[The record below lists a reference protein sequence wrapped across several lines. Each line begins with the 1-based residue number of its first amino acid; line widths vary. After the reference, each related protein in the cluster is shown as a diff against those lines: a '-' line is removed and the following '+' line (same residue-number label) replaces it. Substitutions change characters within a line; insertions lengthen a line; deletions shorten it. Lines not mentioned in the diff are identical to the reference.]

1 MSFLLRIINLDRT
14 PDRLAQFIARHPAVA
29 IERFNAVDGAKIAR
43 ADCICDGIIT
53 PDNLYRPGAIGL
65 ALSHI
70 TLWRQCAAGSQ
81 PFHVAEDD
89 IILRA
94 DFAITATALLDTLSE
109 WDIVLWTNNFD
120 WPVKIRPAPGVGP
133 VVMQYSPEEARREF
147 SLFPLATTRPILTRL
162 VSAAGTGCYSISPR
176 GAARILADCLPLG
189 RISASYVAKPGFGWD
204 NMGIDVEMSRHYD
217 HWLAFLSLP
226 PLAIAPNDQ
235 SSSTI
240 RGHLAVMHDPA
251 IANRAPG

>member
-1 MSFLLRIINLDRT
+1 MNLRLRLINLDRT
-14 PDRLAQFIARHPAVA
+14 PDRLAQFIARHPGVA
-29 IERFNAVDGAKIAR
+29 IERFGAIDGAKIDR
-43 ADCICDGIIT
+43 ADCIRNGIIT
-53 PDNLYRPGAIGL
+53 PDNRYRPGAIGL

-70 TLWRQCAAGSQ
+70 TLWRQCAAGSEA
-81 PFHVAEDD
+81 FHVGEDD

-94 DFAITATALLDTLSE
+94 DFAAMAAALLAPLSH

-133 VVMQYSPEEARREF
+133 VVLQYDPEEAKRE
-147 SLFPLATTRPILTRL
+147 LPRFPLATTRPTLARL
-162 VSAAGTGCYSISPR
+162 VSAAGTGCYSVSPR
-176 GAARILADCLPLG
+176 GAARILTDCLPLG

-217 HWLAFLSLP
+217 DWQAYLSVP
-226 PLAIAPNDQ
+226 PLAVAPNDQ

-240 RGHLAVMHDPA
+240 RGHLAAMHDPA

>member
-14 PDRLAQFIARHPAVA
+14 PDRLAAFIARHPGVTF
-29 IERFNAVDGAKIAR
+29 ERFAAVDGGTIAR
-43 ADCICDGIIT
+43 ADCIRDGIIT

-89 IILRA
+89 ISLRN
-94 DFAITATALLDTLSE
+94 DFRATAADLLAGLSE
-109 WDIVLWTNNFD
+109 WDVVLWTNNFD

-133 VVMQYSPEEARREF
+133 VVMQYDPEEARREF
-147 SLFPLATTRPILTRL
+147 SLFPLATTRPTLTRL
-162 VSAAGTGCYSISPR
+162 VSAAGTGCYSVSPR
-176 GAARILADCLPLG
+176 GAARMLADCLPLG

-204 NMGIDVEMSRHYD
+204 NMGIDVEMSRHYND
-217 HWLAFLSLP
+217 WQAFLSLP
-226 PLAIAPNDQ
+226 PLAVAPNDQ

-240 RGHLAVMHDPA
+240 RGHLAAMHDPA